1 MSLSD
6 AMEILD
12 GAGLGVAIHDKDLRE
27 LRVTDGRGAAVVLCV
42 PLHVERAEI
51 IASAWRG
58 LEERVDLARGQ
69 RLTLRALDALAQHW
83 GV

>member
-1 MSLSD
+1 MTLSD

-12 GAGLGVAIHDKDLRE
+12 AAGLSVAIHDKVLRE
-27 LRVTDGRGAAVVLCV
+27 LRVTDGRGAAVVLRV
-42 PLHVERAEI
+42 PLQVERAEL

-69 RLTLRALDALAQHW
+69 RLTLRAIDALAQHR